1 MPATSG
7 SNEPLNLTAI
17 TAHSPVQSLAFP
29 RHIAV
34 LLLAGLACAF
44 AGNHIAAR
52 IAFDDGAGLLLAI
65 LCRSGVTTL
74 VLAALVCWRGHSVRL
89 GAGTAGWQLLMGC
102 LIGFQSFCIYSA
114 VARIP
119 VGLALLVVNLSPVFL
134 ALFTFVLG
142 GPAPTRRSVVLMF
155 GIFCGLLIALDV
167 PTVLA
172 GQSQFDA
179 RWTEGVLFSI
189 AGAAVFGGAMWVS
202 ENRLSGM
209 VGTVR
214 SMLTMGLVFV
224 IAAFASSANVVE
236 GGLALPQSN
245 GGWLALTFLVLFYG
259 AAFSTL
265 FIFMP
270 KLDIARNAPVLNVE
284 PVAGL
289 LFGWLILGQQL
300 SALQLVGGAVVITG
314 IVLLAY
320 RRQG

>member
-1 MPATSG
+1 MGCPVDPA
-7 SNEPLNLTAI
+7 LTAFFPMQ
-17 TAHSPVQSLAFP
+17 TQFFP

-74 VLAALVCWRGHSVRL
+74 VLGVLVFLRGDSVRL
-89 GAGTAGWQLLMGC
+89 GPGMAGWQLLMGC

-134 ALFTFVLG
+134 ALFTYAFG
-142 GPAPTRRSVVLMF
+142 GPAPTRRSVLLMG
-155 GIFCGLLIALDV
+155 GILCGLLIALDV

-172 GQSQFDA
+172 GQGRFDE
-179 RWTEGVLFSI
+179 RWTEGVLFSLI
-189 AGAAVFGGAMWVS
+189 GAAVFGGAMWVS

-214 SMLTMGLVFV
+214 SMLTMGLVFAL
-224 IAAFASSANVVE
+224 AALASAAEAVP
-236 GGLALPQSN
+236 GGLAVPASV
-245 GGWLALTFLVLFYG
+245 GGWLALSFLVLLYG
-259 AAFSTL
+259 VAFSTL

-270 KLDIARNAPVLNVE
+270 GLDIARNAPVLNVE

-289 LFGWLILGQQL
+289 VFGWLILGQQL
-300 SALQLVGGAVVITG
+300 SALQLVGGGMVIAG

>member
-1 MPATSG
+1 MRTQ
-7 SNEPLNLTAI
+7 L
-17 TAHSPVQSLAFP
+17 FP
-29 RHIAV
+29 RHTAV

-74 VLAALVCWRGHSVRL
+74 VLGILVFLKRESVRL
-89 GAGTAGWQLLMGC
+89 GKAMASWQLLMGC

-134 ALFTFVLG
+134 ALFTYVLG
-142 GPAPTRRSVVLMF
+142 GPAPTRRSVVLMA
-155 GIFCGLLIALDV
+155 GILGGLLIALDV
-167 PTVLA
+167 PTLLA
-172 GQSQFDA
+172 GQGQFDK
-179 RWTEGVLFSI
+179 RWIEGVLFSLV
-189 AGAAVFGGAMWVS
+189 GAAVFGAAMWVS

-209 VGTVR
+209 AGTVR
-214 SMLTMGLVFV
+214 SMLTMALVFIV
-224 IAAFASSANVVE
+224 ALLASAANVVP
-236 GGLALPQSN
+236 GGLSVPASA
-245 GGWLALTFLVLFYG
+245 GGWLALSFLVVLYG

-270 KLDIARNAPVLNVE
+270 RLDIARNAPVMNVE

-289 LFGWLILGQQL
+289 MFGWLILDQKL
-300 SALQLVGGAVVITG
+300 SALQLVGGGMVVTG

-320 RRQG
+320 RRQD

>member
-1 MPATSG
+1 MQTK
-7 SNEPLNLTAI
+7 L
-17 TAHSPVQSLAFP
+17 FP
-29 RHIAV
+29 RHIAA

-65 LCRSGVTTL
+65 LCRSGVTML
-74 VLAALVCWRGHSVRL
+74 VLGILVFLKRESVRL
-89 GAGTAGWQLLMGC
+89 GPAMAGWQLLMGC

-134 ALFTFVLG
+134 ALFTYVLG
-142 GPAPTRRSVVLMF
+142 GPAPTRRSVVLMAC
-155 GIFCGLLIALDV
+155 ILCGLLIALDV
-167 PTVLA
+167 PTIVA
-172 GQSQFDA
+172 GQGQFDE
-179 RWTEGVLFSI
+179 RWIEGVLFSLV
-189 AGAAVFGGAMWVS
+189 GAAVFGAAMWVS

-209 VGTVR
+209 AGTVR
-214 SMLTMGLVFV
+214 SMLTMALVFAV
-224 IAAFASSANVVE
+224 ALLASAANVVP
-236 GGLALPQSN
+236 GGLSMPEST
-245 GGWLALTFLVLFYG
+245 GGWLALSFLVVLYG

-270 KLDIARNAPVLNVE
+270 RLDIARNAPVLNVE

-289 LFGWLILGQQL
+289 MFGWLILDQQL
-300 SALQLVGGAVVITG
+300 SALQLVGGGMVVAG

>member
-1 MPATSG
+1 MHPTSG
-7 SNEPLNLTAI
+7 SNGPLNLPVI
-17 TAHSPVQSLAFP
+17 TALSAAQSHSFP
-29 RHIAV
+29 RHLAV

-74 VLAALVCWRGHSVRL
+74 VLGALVCWRGDSVRL
-89 GAGTAGWQLLMGC
+89 GSGMAGWQLLMGC

-134 ALFTFVLG
+134 ALFTYAFG
-142 GPAPTRRSVVLMF
+142 GPAPARRSVLLMA
-155 GIFCGLLIALDV
+155 GILCGLLIALDV

-172 GQSQFDA
+172 GQGQFDE
-179 RWTEGVLFSI
+179 RWVEGVLFSLV
-189 AGAAVFGGAMWVS
+189 GAAVFGGAMWVS

-214 SMLTMGLVFV
+214 SMMTMGLVFV
-224 IAAFASSANVVE
+224 VAALASAADVVP
-236 GGLALPQSN
+236 GGLAMPQSA
-245 GGWLALTFLVLFYG
+245 GGWLALSFLVLLYG

-270 KLDIARNAPVLNVE
+270 RLDIARNAPVLNVE

-289 LFGWLILGQQL
+289 MFGWLILGQQL
-300 SALQLVGGAVVITG
+300 SALQLVGGVMVIAG